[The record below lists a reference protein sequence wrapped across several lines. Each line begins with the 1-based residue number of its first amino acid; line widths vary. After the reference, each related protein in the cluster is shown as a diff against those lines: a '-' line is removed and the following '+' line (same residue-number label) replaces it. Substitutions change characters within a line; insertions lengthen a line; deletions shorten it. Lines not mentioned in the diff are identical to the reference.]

1 MSKLVRFSRCG
12 QMRCR
17 YDAFSLMSPLPWLG
31 WGYDFTWP
39 LAIDAA
45 KPKMGIADAV
55 PVSHKLQKPVANMY
69 IRMQAGRWRNTLAA
83 RPYLK
88 SEEALY
94 IVESF
99 A

>member
-1 MSKLVRFSRCG
+1 
-12 QMRCR
+12 
-17 YDAFSLMSPLPWLG
+17 
-31 WGYDFTWP
+31 
-39 LAIDAA
+39 
-45 KPKMGIADAV
+45 MGIADAV